1 MERLPWSRQF
11 DMQIEE
17 EVWFEED
24 VRFLCLLFSHDC
36 DLCGGSTENF

>member
-17 EVWFEED
+17 EVWFEEEKGGNEGKKRLKKLPD
-24 VRFLCLLFSHDC
+24 D
-36 DLCGGSTENF
+36 DLQLAI